1 MNYLTYA
8 NINLDN
14 LEHNYKRIIEIAKN
28 AKIISV
34 VKANAYGHGAPQCAG
49 LLYELGCRY
58 FAVANLAEALEIRNT
73 VPEADILILG
83 ATNPYDAGILSENDI
98 TQTVYSAEYAE
109 ALSAAATGYGCRIKT
124 HLKIDTGMNRIGFGC
139 DQNGI
144 SEAVGACSLPSL
156 DMKGVYTHFSCADS
170 AEYRETAEQAK
181 RYKKAVD
188 EIERQNG
195 KFEIH
200 HLSNSAAI
208 LKYPEYHSDAVRAGI
223 ILYGLKPSDFVN
235 DRDNVKPVMEFYST
249 IVHTHTVKAGEKIGY
264 GGSYT
269 AKTDIRAATV
279 AAGYADGLLRG
290 FANNGFAEIIHDSKC
305 FSAPIIGRICMDQCM
320 LDVTDLPDVK
330 PGDKVRIFGLGKIS
344 ADSLA
349 ERNSTI
355 GYEVVCGI
363 GKRVPRIFYRNDR
376 VSETSCAF

>member
-14 LEHNYKRIIEIAKN
+14 LEHNYKRIKEIAKN

-109 ALSAAATGYGCRIKT
+109 ALSAAATGNGCRVKT
-124 HLKIDTGMNRIGFGC
+124 HLKIDTGMNRIGFSC

-170 AEYRETAEQAK
+170 AECRETAEQAK

-208 LKYPEYHSDAVRAGI
+208 LKYPEYHSDSVRAGI

-305 FSAPIIGRICMDQCM
+305 FSAPIIGRICMDQCVH
-320 LDVTDLPDVK
+320 DVTDLLDVK
-330 PGDKVRIFGLGKIS
+330 PGDKVRIFGLRKIS

-376 VSETSCAF
+376 VSETSCAI

>member
-8 NINLDN
+8 NINLDI
-14 LEHNYKRIIEIAKN
+14 LEHNYKRTKEIAKN

-109 ALSAAATGYGCRIKT
+109 ALSAAATGNGCRVKT
-124 HLKIDTGMNRIGFGC
+124 HLKIDTGMNRIGFSC

-144 SEAVGACSLPSL
+144 SEAVGACSLPAL
-156 DMKGVYTHFSCADS
+156 DMKGIYTHFSCADS
-170 AEYRETAEQAK
+170 AECRETAEQAK
-181 RYKKAVD
+181 RYKKAVN

>member
-14 LEHNYKRIIEIAKN
+14 LEHNYKRIKEIAKN

-98 TQTVYSAEYAE
+98 TRTVYSAEYAE
-109 ALSAAATGYGCRIKT
+109 ALSAAATGNGCRVKT
-124 HLKIDTGMNRIGFGC
+124 HLKIDTGMNRIGFSC

-170 AEYRETAEQAK
+170 AECRETAEQAK

-208 LKYPEYHSDAVRAGI
+208 LKYPEYHSDSVRAGI

-349 ERNSTI
+349 SPNTKI
-355 GYEVVCGI
+355 GY
-363 GKRVPRIFYRNDR
+363 
-376 VSETSCAF
+376 

>member
-14 LEHNYKRIIEIAKN
+14 LEHNYKRIKEIAKN

-109 ALSAAATGYGCRIKT
+109 ALSAAATGNGCRVKT
-124 HLKIDTGMNRIGFGC
+124 HLKIDTGMNRIGFSC

-170 AEYRETAEQAK
+170 AECRETAEQAK
-181 RYKKAVD
+181 RYKK
-188 EIERQNG
+188 RLM
-195 KFEIH
+195 K
-200 HLSNSAAI
+200 
-208 LKYPEYHSDAVRAGI
+208 
-223 ILYGLKPSDFVN
+223 
-235 DRDNVKPVMEFYST
+235 
-249 IVHTHTVKAGEKIGY
+249 
-264 GGSYT
+264 
-269 AKTDIRAATV
+269 
-279 AAGYADGLLRG
+279 
-290 FANNGFAEIIHDSKC
+290 
-305 FSAPIIGRICMDQCM
+305 
-320 LDVTDLPDVK
+320 
-330 PGDKVRIFGLGKIS
+330 
-344 ADSLA
+344 
-349 ERNSTI
+349 
-355 GYEVVCGI
+355 
-363 GKRVPRIFYRNDR
+363 
-376 VSETSCAF
+376 

>member
-14 LEHNYKRIIEIAKN
+14 LEHNYKRTKEIAKN

-109 ALSAAATGYGCRIKT
+109 ALSAAATGNGCRVKT
-124 HLKIDTGMNRIGFGC
+124 HLKIDTGMNRIGFSC

-144 SEAVGACSLPSL
+144 SEAVGACSLPAL
-156 DMKGVYTHFSCADS
+156 DMKGIYTHFSCADS
-170 AEYRETAEQAK
+170 AECRETAEQAK
-181 RYKKAVD
+181 RYKKAVN

-249 IVHTHTVKAGEKIGY
+249 IVHTHTVKAGEKICELE
-264 GGSYT
+264 SLK
-269 AKTDIRAATV
+269 AVTDIMSPVSGKVIAINSELEDNPAAINEDAY
-279 AAGYADGLLRG
+279 AAWIC
-290 FANNGFAEIIHDSKC
+290 EIEVTGKGELMDAAAYEK
-305 FSAPIIGRICMDQCM
+305 IC
-320 LDVTDLPDVK
+320 
-330 PGDKVRIFGLGKIS
+330 
-344 ADSLA
+344 
-349 ERNSTI
+349 E
-355 GYEVVCGI
+355 
-363 GKRVPRIFYRNDR
+363 
-376 VSETSCAF
+376 